1 MKFARKEDA
10 TRVAEL
16 FREINSKAS
25 KSDIEELIQKRKV
38 VIFQKKKKIA
48 GAFSFAL
55 FGAGLL
61 SILYIRKL
69 AVDKKLRGIGLGSAV
84 LKSIKK
90 FSLRQ
95 KTLGFFLW
103 SVSQAAGFYR
113 KNRLSNLG
121 RIFWW
126 WK

>member
-10 TRVAEL
+10 ARVAEL

-38 VIFQKKKKIA
+38 VVFFKKKKIA

-55 FGAGLL
+55 FGAGFL
-61 SILYIRKL
+61 SFLYIRKL
-69 AVDKKLRGIGLGSAV
+69 AVDKKLRGKGLGSVV
-84 LKSIKK
+84 LQRIKK

-95 KTLGFFLW
+95 KAGGFFLW
-103 SVSQAAGFYR
+103 SITQAVGFYR

>member
-38 VIFQKKKKIA
+38 LVFQKKKKIA
-48 GAFSFAL
+48 GAFSYML
-55 FGAGLL
+55 LGAGIL
-61 SILYIRKL
+61 SFLYIRKL
-69 AVDKKLRGIGLGSAV
+69 AVDKKLRGKGAGSAV
-84 LKSIKK
+84 LKNIKK

-95 KTLGFFLW
+95 KTFGFFLW
-103 SVSQAAGFYR
+103 SLSHAVGFYR